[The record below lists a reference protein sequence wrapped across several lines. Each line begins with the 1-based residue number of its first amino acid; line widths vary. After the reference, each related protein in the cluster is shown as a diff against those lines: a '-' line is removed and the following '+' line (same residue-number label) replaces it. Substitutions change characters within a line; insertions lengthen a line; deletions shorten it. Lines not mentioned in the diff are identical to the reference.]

1 MENDTMKVMLL
12 LATALIV
19 SAPAIA
25 RQEPAQS
32 LGAITLQ
39 PWSMRGLNAGV
50 QDALQGFP
58 NVMAAFPGMSAIR
71 LNVNPGKDSASSI
84 GQVVR
89 KYTGAGIVV
98 EIEDHSGNPNNVA
111 WYRQMARQYKANR
124 LVFLEMP
131 NEPNAAGLVDIQ
143 IGLINTIRAVGFN
156 NPIGIQPAGG
166 WDFSNVGPVVA
177 ALGTTGLFVTPH
189 IYYSGADPNGAAA
202 YVQRDLELA
211 KEFGLFAV
219 IDEFGNAMDGF
230 TLDPHGDA
238 VIRAVIAA
246 NEGGQA
252 GAVFWAMNN
261 GNHPDGADSAF
272 LKPDGSK
279 LTTVGRQMIQPWLCC
294 LHSGT
299 TAPRQRH
306 RVD

>member
-1 MENDTMKVMLL
+1 MKAMLL
-12 LATALIV
+12 LTTALIV

-25 RQEPAQS
+25 QLAPARS
-32 LGAITLQ
+32 MGAITRQ
-39 PWSMRGLNAGV
+39 PWTMRGLNAGV

-58 NVMAAFPGMSAIR
+58 NVMTAFPGINAIR

-89 KYTGAGIVV
+89 QDTGAGVV
-98 EIEDHSGNPNNVA
+98 VQIEDHSGNPNNVA
-111 WYRQMARQYKANR
+111 WYRQMARRYKANP

-131 NEPNAAGLVDIQ
+131 NEPNAAGLVNIQ
-143 IGLINTIRAVGFN
+143 IGLINTVRAAGFN

-189 IYYSGADPNGAAA
+189 IYYAGSDPNGAAA
-202 YVQRDLELA
+202 YVQRDLQLA
-211 KEFGLFAV
+211 KEVGLFAV
-219 IDEFGNAMDGF
+219 IDEFGNAMDGS
-230 TLDPHGDA
+230 TLDPYGDA

-272 LKPDGSK
+272 LKPDGSA
-279 LTTVGRQMIQPWLCC
+279 LTTVGRQMIQPWLW
-294 LHSGT
+294 SAQPNDAT
-299 TAPRQRH
+299 TQRH